1 MNYRLGLMEKQM
13 TTINF
18 TFADFIVA
26 VKDAD
31 NRHFRSVLRNFND
44 SKMARIAYATELEN
58 EVIGAFGEIAVARYF
73 SLRETLTNETFTAKS
88 DLPNNLN
95 VRATKWPY
103 GKLFIY
109 KKDRDELNTVFVTI
123 KPIMDDPRGGWL
135 QAELKGWIANKDAK
149 RPDLWSENLNT
160 PAYAI
165 TQNLLRPITE
175 L

>member
-1 MNYRLGLMEKQM
+1 MDKQMEK
-13 TTINF
+13 INF
-18 TFADFIVA
+18 TFADFIVG
-26 VKDAD
+26 VKEAD
-31 NRHFRSVLRNFND
+31 NRHFRAVLRNFND
-44 SKMARIAYATELEN
+44 SKMARIAYGTELEN
-58 EVIGAFGEIAVARYF
+58 EVIGALGEIAVARYF
-73 SLRETLTNETFTAKS
+73 NLRETLNNETFTAKS

-109 KKDRDELNTVFVTI
+109 KKDRDDLNTVFVTI